1 MSSSRDRT
9 ADKSLSTRCMPTAEP
24 WRVSE
29 QSLQFFIS
37 ISNVQLI
44 MKYKRIRYH
53 ESTWKERKK
62 KKKNN
67 RSFFYFYKS
76 KIDIFKAESKN
87 LSFNLIIFI
96 TKQFVA
102 VI

>member
-1 MSSSRDRT
+1 
-9 ADKSLSTRCMPTAEP
+9 
-24 WRVSE
+24 
-29 QSLQFFIS
+29 
-37 ISNVQLI
+37 
-44 MKYKRIRYH
+44 MKYEFDI
-53 ESTWKERKK
+53 TNQLGRKGRK

>member
-1 MSSSRDRT
+1 
-9 ADKSLSTRCMPTAEP
+9 
-24 WRVSE
+24 
-29 QSLQFFIS
+29 
-37 ISNVQLI
+37 

-53 ESTWKERKK
+53 ESTWKEGKEERKK
-62 KKKNN
+62 KKENN